1 MNSFF
6 TFKNLTVWQKSMD
19 LAKEIL
25 KIFENCKNFALRDQ
39 IMRSAISIPSNIAEW
54 FERKTSKDF
63 QYFLIISRG
72 SLSELET
79 QLILANSLNCI
90 TDLKL
95 LTFQGTIQEIAKM
108 LWVLQK
114 KEKNDSQRI

>member
-1 MNSFF
+1 
-6 TFKNLTVWQKSMD
+6 MD

-25 KIFENCKNFALRDQ
+25 KIFENCKIFALRDQ
-39 IMRSAISIPSNIAEW
+39 IMRSVISIPSNIAEW
-54 FERKTSKDF
+54 FEQKTSKDF
-63 QYFLIISRG
+63 QHFLIIARG

-90 TDLKL
+90 TDLQL
-95 LTFQGTIQEIAKM
+95 HAFQWAVEEIAKM

-114 KEKNDSQRI
+114 KEKTNSQRI